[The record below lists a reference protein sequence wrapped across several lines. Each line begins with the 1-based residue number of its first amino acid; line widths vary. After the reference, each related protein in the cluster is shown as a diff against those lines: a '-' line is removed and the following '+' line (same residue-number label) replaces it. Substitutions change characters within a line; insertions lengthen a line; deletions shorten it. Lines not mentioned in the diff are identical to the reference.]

1 MLCEVKA
8 FSLKAALAGNKSLVP
23 EGFLLP
29 RGSGKTPLECFDRGA
44 FKPKAGAHWHSLD
57 RIANRTIIDMMLTE
71 RATKI
76 LEAAVRDF
84 IDVGEPISSGWLYDH
99 YDFGIKPAMI
109 RLELERLSE
118 DGFLEQPYFSAGRVP
133 SDRGFEFFA
142 ERIFSSQWGSGG
154 LIQRSLGGLLRKK
167 AWPDLVERMSSELG
181 LLSVAEDIEKE
192 RLYKEGL
199 DSLVN
204 SLSWTTAEE
213 IKSVV
218 KDFVELDKK
227 FERFAE
233 LFGET
238 GGEPKVFIG
247 KKSPITKSGSL
258 AVVAGS
264 YEVHGGRVFL
274 AAIGSKRMDYKKT
287 AGVFKSLKNA
297 GRK

>member
-1 MLCEVKA
+1 MP
-8 FSLKAALAGNKSLVP
+8 P
-23 EGFLLP
+23 EEAD
-29 RGSGKTPLECFDRGA
+29 RDCKKIKTGA
-44 FKPKAGAHWHSLD
+44 YWHSLD
-57 RIANRTIIDMMLTE
+57 TTANRAIIGTMPTE
-71 RATKI
+71 RAVKI
-76 LEAAVRDF
+76 LEAAVQDF
-84 IDVGEPISSGWLYDH
+84 IDIGEPISSGWLYDH
-99 YDFGIKPAMI
+99 YNFGIKPAMI

-154 LIQRSLGGLLRKK
+154 GLIQGGLGGLLRKK

-181 LLSVAEDIEKE
+181 LLSIAEDIEKE

-204 SLSWTTAEE
+204 SLSWTTPEE

-233 LFGET
+233 LFGEM

-274 AAIGSKRMDYKKT
+274 AAIGSKRMNYKKT
-287 AGVFKSLKNA
+287 AGVFKNLKNA